1 MKARALL
8 RYGGCVAAAVL
19 AACTTSGSPQP
30 LGPSGAPTLLQR
42 RAVGSGRETRI
53 QVGRSW
59 MSPAAKRARYLL
71 YESDAANNVVNV
83 YDYRSAQG
91 ALVGQVAVANPA
103 GLCVDRSGNVYVT
116 ATNLSPPEGL
126 IYEYAHGSSQPLHV
140 ASLPGGPNSCAIDPR
155 TGAIAITLYA
165 TLPSGPG
172 GLDIYTGGLKH
183 GHQTILTD
191 PNLIGSLIFDAY
203 DPSGNLFSTGFTP
216 GSNFSIALYE
226 LPARS
231 GQFVELS
238 GLTINNSSPGVQWD
252 GKYIAVGDLV
262 GLNVLTVSEITV
274 QGSGVKVVATRQ
286 YTDPACNDGAPV
298 SQMIVGGTTKS
309 PHTLIGPNFVCL
321 NLIDFWSYFKA
332 GNPKRQWTLGAP
344 LSDPFG
350 QALSAKGSR

>member
-1 MKARALL
+1 
-8 RYGGCVAAAVL
+8 
-19 AACTTSGSPQP
+19 
-30 LGPSGAPTLLQR
+30 
-42 RAVGSGRETRI
+42 
-53 QVGRSW
+53 
-59 MSPAAKRARYLL
+59 
-71 YESDAANNVVNV
+71 
-83 YDYRSAQG
+83 
-91 ALVGQVAVANPA
+91 
-103 GLCVDRSGNVYVT
+103 
-116 ATNLSPPEGL
+116 
-126 IYEYAHGSSQPLHV
+126 LHV

-191 PNLIGSLIFDAY
+191 PQLISTLFFDAY